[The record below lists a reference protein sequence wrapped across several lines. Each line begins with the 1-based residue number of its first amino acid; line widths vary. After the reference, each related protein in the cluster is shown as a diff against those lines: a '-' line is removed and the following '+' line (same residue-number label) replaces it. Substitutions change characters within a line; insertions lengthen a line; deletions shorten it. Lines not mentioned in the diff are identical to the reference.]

1 MAEETLTG
9 KSFFCH
15 FYTQSNMNY
24 ERRITKDAP
33 FSLAILHPSSFIYNY
48 SSV

>member
-1 MAEETLTG
+1 MAEESLTG
-9 KSFFCH
+9 KSFFCL

-24 ERRITKDAP
+24 ERRIMKDVP
-33 FSLAILHPSSFIYNY
+33 FNLAIFHPSSFIYNY